1 MTSHQINCYP
11 SIKSY
16 ISVCH
21 QVNLSIFWS
30 LPTYLLISLKVGTYI
45 TTSALVNS
53 FKEKSFARYT
63 KEVVEGNIIA
73 TPLLFLIRYSSSV
86 QHLPGG
92 SSRAQIKGKPAT
104 MRIWIKSFILRDKND
119 VAPAFFLHISF
130 FFFI

>member
-16 ISVCH
+16 ISFCH
-21 QVNLSIFWS
+21 QASLSFFWS
-30 LPTYLLISLKVGTYI
+30 LPTYFLEGTYI

-53 FKEKSFARYT
+53 FKEKSFARFT
-63 KEVVEGNIIA
+63 KEVVGNIIA